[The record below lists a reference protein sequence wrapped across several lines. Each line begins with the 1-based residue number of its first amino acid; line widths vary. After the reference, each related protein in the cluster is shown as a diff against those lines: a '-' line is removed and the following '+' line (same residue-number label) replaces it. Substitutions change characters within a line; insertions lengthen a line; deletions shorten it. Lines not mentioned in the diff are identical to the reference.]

1 MNIDKCENCEE
12 NTTCQDPMVF
22 LTANVMIVLTVTE
35 LLVMTSMDMQHS
47 IADKINVANLP
58 HVPILLLHT
67 IADVMLD
74 IKVGYNCCNIDAC
87 ELVIDHC
94 SFDARCYDTLG
105 SYTCQCNSGFSGD
118 GKTCSNMNAYTEIDF
133 CGQNSI
139 CNDEPGSYT
148 CDCES
153 ELKSD
158 NGGCENI
165 NECLFGVC
173 GENATCKNNP
183 SSYKCS

>member
-1 MNIDKCENCEE
+1 MNIDEYEKSNCDENATFQNTIGSFDDNKITCFDINEYTTLDSRQNKCSKFD
-12 NTTCQDPMVF
+12 TCSNFIDSYDCRCNAKCV
-22 LTANVMIVLTVTE
+22 
-35 LLVMTSMDMQHS
+35 S
-47 IADKINVANLP
+47 
-58 HVPILLLHT
+58 
-67 IADVMLD
+67 
-74 IKVGYNCCNIDAC
+74 YNCGNIDEC

-165 NECLFGVC
+165 NECLFRRLWGKR
-173 GENATCKNNP
+173 NM
-183 SSYKCS
+183 